1 MKNGHCALI
10 VEDDAETALDLQ
22 QILNSL
28 DCYSV
33 PVTNVEDARS
43 ELEARSF
50 CLVLLDLEIKS
61 EPDAIKG
68 HVEYGV

>member
-1 MKNGHCALI
+1 MKSGHCALI

-33 PVTNVEDARS
+33 PVTNVEDAMTRTRGQVFLSGASRS
-43 ELEARSF
+43 RDQE
-50 CLVLLDLEIKS
+50 
-61 EPDAIKG
+61 
-68 HVEYGV
+68 